1 MPFQHLHQYQHRVGL
16 NKHQVIL
23 ALHCEYSILVVLML
37 LMFLVEQHKV
47 RVEMFLVKANNK
59 ERMESSGKELE
70 KREEIITVRLRT
82 DLIIMK

>member
-47 RVEMFLVKANNK
+47 RVEMFLVKANNT
-59 ERMESSGKELE
+59 ERSGKELE

>member
-47 RVEMFLVKANNK
+47 RVEMFLVKANNT
-59 ERMESSGKELE
+59 ERSGKELE
-70 KREEIITVRLRT
+70 KSEEIITVRLRT

>member
-1 MPFQHLHQYQHRVGL
+1 M
-16 NKHQVIL
+16 IL
-23 ALHCEYSILVVLML
+23 ALNCEYSILVVSML

-59 ERMESSGKELE
+59 ERVERSGKELE
-70 KREEIITVRLRT
+70 KSEEIITVRLRT